1 MPLAPTK
8 SNLLRTKDELSL
20 AQEGYE
26 LLDQKREVL
35 IGELMRMAYDL
46 KSVQEEF
53 NDKLVTALRSFR
65 DADLELGPE
74 KMALAMAYEPA
85 EVELDVIQRSVM
97 GVLIPE
103 VLQTDAMPQPRPGP
117 GASCPA
123 LEECYLQFQELV
135 PLLTRYVESY
145 TAVLRLATEV
155 KKTQRRVN
163 ALENLFIPDYQD
175 TIARVDSVLE
185 ENDREAFFRQKQ
197 VKRKVGRKG

>member
-103 VLQTDAMPQPRPGP
+103 VLQTDAVPQPRPGP

-123 LEECYLQFQELV
+123 LEESYQQFQELV